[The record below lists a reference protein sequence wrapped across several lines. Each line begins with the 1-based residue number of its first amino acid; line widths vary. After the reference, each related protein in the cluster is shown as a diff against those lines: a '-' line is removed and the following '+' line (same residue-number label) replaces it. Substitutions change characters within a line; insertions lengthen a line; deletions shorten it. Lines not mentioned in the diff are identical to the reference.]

1 MATILYVQHIRLPDE
16 VRAEKICRSLVRA
29 GHRVTALTR
38 WSPGLAEREEY
49 QGYTVIRAGFER
61 PSAYFT
67 ALPFNPL
74 WRNAIR
80 RIATEFR
87 PDCIIVREM
96 LIADGTAAV
105 ARKFDVPLLVD
116 MAENYPAAMRGWKK
130 YQGSFAG
137 RLATKT
143 LRIPDAVEK
152 MCVTSAD
159 GIIVV
164 CQEQVD
170 RLNKQYGLPSEQIVV
185 VHNTP
190 DYSDYAGMTNNFSG
204 EIVFGHHGYCTAQR
218 NLDVFL
224 RGFALASKAHDGIRV
239 EIHGGGES
247 LPEVKR
253 VAQDEKI
260 EDICVFSAGEYK
272 LYDLPKLIERSA
284 IGIVP
289 YIPDEF
295 INNTISNKV
304 FDYMAAGRP
313 LFASKAT
320 TLARIIE
327 ETKAGISW
335 DCTTPESVAE
345 GIKHLL
351 KSDLQTM
358 SENGKH
364 WAREKYNW
372 EADESVL
379 CEFVER
385 YCP

>member
-1 MATILYVQHIRLPDE
+1 
-16 VRAEKICRSLVRA
+16 
-29 GHRVTALTR
+29 
-38 WSPGLAEREEY
+38 
-49 QGYTVIRAGFER
+49 
-61 PSAYFT
+61 
-67 ALPFNPL
+67 
-74 WRNAIR
+74 
-80 RIATEFR
+80 
-87 PDCIIVREM
+87 
-96 LIADGTAAV
+96 
-105 ARKFDVPLLVD
+105 
-116 MAENYPAAMRGWKK
+116 
-130 YQGSFAG
+130 
-137 RLATKT
+137 
-143 LRIPDAVEK
+143 
-152 MCVTSAD
+152 
-159 GIIVV
+159 
-164 CQEQVD
+164 
-170 RLNKQYGLPSEQIVV
+170 
-185 VHNTP
+185 
-190 DYSDYAGMTNNFSG
+190 
-204 EIVFGHHGYCTAQR
+204 
-218 NLDVFL
+218 
-224 RGFALASKAHDGIRV
+224 V